1 MNWIQA
7 QSISLKLRQKRM
19 LLEAKR
25 DTTEEQRKR
34 NVALSIEAQER
45 IQADQMVKE
54 ILERIQHR
62 EHERA
67 VGAYEQLLGAF
78 LSDVLPGERQIV
90 MDLHTDRSAPAL
102 DIFIKKGEN
111 MPLEDAWLGTGGSVT
126 NLLSTGLRLVALLR
140 SDQRRFLVLDES
152 DCWIKPTL
160 IPQYASVVSQ
170 MAQELGVQ
178 ILMISHHDE
187 SLFAQHIPHRL
198 RLTRNK
204 GQLLLAEWSPTSDI
218 PQWGENTIGLRGIG
232 LKDFQSHQ
240 NTLIPLAPGV
250 TLLQGDNDIGKSAV
264 VNALR
269 AVFDAD
275 ANDTLIKHHAPF
287 AQVTLDFGP
296 EHLLTWQRFRK
307 GKVKCSYKLLDTNTH
322 EVIHATDGT
331 RIPEWLSDTLKIG
344 KVDGLD
350 IQIGQQQDP
359 VFLLNQPASTRAK
372 ALSIGQESGHVNNM
386 MSFDRQELQEARS
399 SLKRCERDLEIA
411 RRYMMVFDQLSEYNY
426 DSFDQEIEKSVERK
440 TQYTSSLT
448 LLHRWKK
455 AKNSHSILDIPSV
468 EELRIPVPRSVQPLE
483 VFNVWQYAYQKYKC
497 VQKIK
502 EHSNIPSHIPQN
514 KSLPHRHLLNQWR
527 KSFNT
532 MLALKLTPIHSIT
545 LPQKQA
551 VQPRSI
557 LNQWKQV
564 YIKYIA
570 IQDIQNPVSL
580 PKNIPHPQSLR
591 PEMILNQWKQ
601 VYTKY
606 IAIQDIQHRSFLPIE
621 PPRPQSELHRSLM
634 FRWRES
640 SKLINCL
647 NLIELSHQP
656 SIPLDRYND
665 KSKLLLKWQR
675 SVQRYSIINQYMN
688 VNLSLPQHQT
698 RSVDL
703 SMLELWGKAKKAEKT
718 LTQQCE
724 NIQDKEIELENQM
737 NLLFPVCPTCQ
748 RRLSDREDLDLI
760 SHDH

>member
-1 MNWIQA
+1 MNWNQA
-7 QSISLKLRQKRM
+7 QNLSLKLRQKRM
-19 LLEAKR
+19 LLEAQKNAV
-25 DTTEEQRKR
+25 EEQRKR
-34 NVALSIEAQER
+34 NVALSIQAQER

-54 ILERIQHR
+54 VLERIQHR

-170 MAQELGVQ
+170 MAEELGVQ

-187 SLFAQHIPHRL
+187 SLFAQHISHRL

-204 GQLLLAEWSPTSDI
+204 SQLLLAEWSPTSDI
-218 PQWGENTIGLRGIG
+218 PHWHEDQTGLRGIG

-275 ANDTLIKHHAPF
+275 ANDTLIKHHASS

-296 EHLLTWQRFRK
+296 EHLLVWQRFRK

-322 EVIHATDGT
+322 EVLHATDGT
-331 RIPEWLSDTLKIG
+331 RVPEWLNDTLKVG

-359 VFLLNQPASTRAK
+359 VFLLNEPASTRAK

-386 MSFDRQELQEARS
+386 MLFDRQELQEAKS
-399 SLKRCERDLEIA
+399 SLKTCERELEDA
-411 RRYMMVFDQLSEYNY
+411 RRRLMVFDLLTACDYNLL
-426 DSFDQEIEKSVERK
+426 DQEVELAQNRKEQHSHAQSLLRRWRTSHSQLHILQEVPSEQLIVPTPKSIAPKETLEQWKRARLLLTAIEDIGEKTKLPSQPPQAQSFPYRQLIERWIAHENRA
-440 TQYTSSLT
+440 QHLSLLEQTFDLRLPTPVHADNYILLQRWHTALQRLTVLQQHKEGLHLEIPTVQHTTEHFT
-448 LLHRWKK
+448 LL
-455 AKNSHSILDIPSV
+455 NSWY
-468 EELRIPVPRSVQPLE
+468 EL
-483 VFNVWQYAYQKYKC
+483 
-497 VQKIK
+497 VQKEASLDSECNNLQQQEQQLDDEIK
-502 EHSNIPSHIPQN
+502 E
-514 KSLPHRHLLNQWR
+514 R
-527 KSFNT
+527 
-532 MLALKLTPIHSIT
+532 
-545 LPQKQA
+545 
-551 VQPRSI
+551 
-557 LNQWKQV
+557 
-564 YIKYIA
+564 
-570 IQDIQNPVSL
+570 
-580 PKNIPHPQSLR
+580 
-591 PEMILNQWKQ
+591 
-601 VYTKY
+601 
-606 IAIQDIQHRSFLPIE
+606 
-621 PPRPQSELHRSLM
+621 
-634 FRWRES
+634 
-640 SKLINCL
+640 
-647 NLIELSHQP
+647 
-656 SIPLDRYND
+656 
-665 KSKLLLKWQR
+665 
-675 SVQRYSIINQYMN
+675 
-688 VNLSLPQHQT
+688 
-698 RSVDL
+698 
-703 SMLELWGKAKKAEKT
+703 
-718 LTQQCE
+718 
-724 NIQDKEIELENQM
+724 
-737 NLLFPVCPTCQ
+737 FPVCPTCQ
-748 RRLSDREDLDLI
+748 RSWNA
-760 SHDH
+760 SQSSAPHTH

>member
-1 MNWIQA
+1 MNWNQA
-7 QSISLKLRQKRM
+7 QSTSLKLRQKRM
-19 LLEAKR
+19 LLEAQR
-25 DTTEEQRKR
+25 DATEEQRKR
-34 NVALSIEAQER
+34 NVTLSIQAQER
-45 IQADQMVKE
+45 IQADQLVKE
-54 ILERIQHR
+54 VLERIQHR

-170 MAQELGVQ
+170 MSQELGVQ

-218 PQWGENTIGLRGIG
+218 PQWGETQTGLRGIG

-307 GKVKCSYKLLDTNTH
+307 GKIKCSYKLLDTNTH

-331 RIPEWLSDTLKIG
+331 RVPEWLGDTLKIG

-359 VFLLNQPASTRAK
+359 VFLLNQPPSTRAK
-372 ALSIGQESGHVNNM
+372 ALSIGQESGHVNSM
-386 MSFDRQELQEARS
+386 MSFDRMELQEAKS
-399 SLKRCERDLEIA
+399 SLKSCERELEDA
-411 RRYMMVFDQLSEYNY
+411 RRKMMVFNLLSDYDYEALDYQIQTAYARKDQYSE
-426 DSFDQEIEKSVERK
+426 VVA
-440 TQYTSSLT
+440 
-448 LLHRWKK
+448 LLYRWKK
-455 AKNSHSILDIPSV
+455 AKNSLDILEQCPTKDLQLPEQNSLQPKTILEQWKEAHEKYMAVQTIKSARNLPAHPPQSKSSSYRELAQNWAAHQKRAQHLWVLEKTFDLTVPTQMSKENYSLLTRWRQAIERRDVLQQNSMKTDLHPPSMQSLGEHSSLIAAWRKLLS
-468 EELRIPVPRSVQPLE
+468 EEKSLHQSYAVLQNQEQQLE
-483 VFNVWQYAYQKYKC
+483 KE
-497 VQKIK
+497 IK
-502 EHSNIPSHIPQN
+502 E
-514 KSLPHRHLLNQWR
+514 K
-527 KSFNT
+527 
-532 MLALKLTPIHSIT
+532 
-545 LPQKQA
+545 
-551 VQPRSI
+551 
-557 LNQWKQV
+557 
-564 YIKYIA
+564 
-570 IQDIQNPVSL
+570 
-580 PKNIPHPQSLR
+580 
-591 PEMILNQWKQ
+591 
-601 VYTKY
+601 
-606 IAIQDIQHRSFLPIE
+606 
-621 PPRPQSELHRSLM
+621 
-634 FRWRES
+634 
-640 SKLINCL
+640 
-647 NLIELSHQP
+647 
-656 SIPLDRYND
+656 
-665 KSKLLLKWQR
+665 
-675 SVQRYSIINQYMN
+675 
-688 VNLSLPQHQT
+688 
-698 RSVDL
+698 
-703 SMLELWGKAKKAEKT
+703 
-718 LTQQCE
+718 
-724 NIQDKEIELENQM
+724 
-737 NLLFPVCPTCQ
+737 FPVCPTCQ
-748 RRLSDREDLDLI
+748 RSWNETEKLGSEP
-760 SHDH
+760 HNH

>member
-1 MNWIQA
+1 MNWNQA

-19 LLEAKR
+19 LLEAQR
-25 DTTEEQRKR
+25 ETIEEQRKR
-34 NVALSIEAQER
+34 NVALSIQAQER

-62 EHERA
+62 EHERS

-218 PQWGENTIGLRGIG
+218 PQWGEDQPGLRGIG

-331 RIPEWLSDTLKIG
+331 RVPEWLSDTLKIG
-344 KVDGLD
+344 KVEGLD

-386 MSFDRQELQEARS
+386 MSFDRMELQEAKS
-399 SLKRCERDLEIA
+399 SLKSCERELEDA
-411 RRYMMVFDQLSEYNY
+411 RRKMMVFNLLSDYDYNALDQQVQTAHARKEQYSE
-426 DSFDQEIEKSVERK
+426 VVA
-440 TQYTSSLT
+440 

-455 AKNSHSILDIPSV
+455 ASNSLNILDQCPTKD
-468 EELRIPVPRSVQPLE
+468 LHLPVQNSVQPKTILE
-483 VFNVWQYAYQKYKC
+483 QWKEANEQYMAVQTIKSASTLPVHPPQPKSPSYRLLVDNWTAHQKRA
-497 VQKIK
+497 
-502 EHSNIPSHIPQN
+502 HH
-514 KSLPHRHLLNQWR
+514 LMLLNQ
-527 KSFNT
+527 SFD
-532 MLALKLTPIHSIT
+532 LTA
-545 LPQKQA
+545 PQQ
-551 VQPRSI
+551 
-557 LNQWKQV
+557 
-564 YIKYIA
+564 
-570 IQDIQNPVSL
+570 
-580 PKNIPHPQSLR
+580 
-591 PEMILNQWKQ
+591 M
-601 VYTKY
+601 
-606 IAIQDIQHRSFLPIE
+606 
-621 PPRPQSELHRSLM
+621 
-634 FRWRES
+634 
-640 SKLINCL
+640 SKEN
-647 NLIELSHQP
+647 
-656 SIPLDRYND
+656 Y
-665 KSKLLLKWQR
+665 LLLKRWHQAVER
-675 SVQRYSIINQYMN
+675 RDVLQQNNMAMDLQPPSTQILGEH
-688 VNLSLPQHQT
+688 LSLIGAWHKLLIEEKSLHQ
-698 RSVDL
+698 SCVVL
-703 SMLELWGKAKKAEKT
+703 QNQEQQLEEEIKEK
-718 LTQQCE
+718 
-724 NIQDKEIELENQM
+724 
-737 NLLFPVCPTCQ
+737 FPVCPTCQ
-748 RRLSDREDLDLI
+748 RSWNETEKPYSDP
-760 SHDH
+760 HKH